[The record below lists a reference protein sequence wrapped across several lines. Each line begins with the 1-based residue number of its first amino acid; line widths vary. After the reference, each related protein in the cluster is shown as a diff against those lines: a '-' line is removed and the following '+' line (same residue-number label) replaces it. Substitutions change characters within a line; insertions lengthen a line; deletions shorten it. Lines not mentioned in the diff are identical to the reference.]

1 MLINFISQILTNA
14 TAIRAMK
21 KERVEIF
28 QDILLV
34 RVIQDSLVMEH
45 IACVAGLLNIGL
57 QQSQGNLVFRGR
69 ERTQKSYWLKS

>member
-28 QDILLV
+28 QEILLV

-45 IACVAGLLNIGL
+45 TALVRKMVLKKVLLLLFSLKCIDDLNATT
-57 QQSQGNLVFRGR
+57 NLI
-69 ERTQKSYWLKS
+69 

>member
-45 IACVAGLLNIGL
+45 TA
-57 QQSQGNLVFRGR
+57 LVRKIVLTYKF
-69 ERTQKSYWLKS
+69 SSCYLV